1 MLKFVLIVIAFAV
14 AVGVMLPSEKPV
26 AASAAAA
33 QAQTPGLFEPSP
45 YKETQLSRRPD
56 GHFYV
61 TANVNG
67 ASITF
72 LIDTGASAIALT
84 EADARAAG
92 LNFSE
97 AEYEPVAR
105 TANGVAHGKRVTLP
119 KVSIEGKDVTEV
131 EAMIVQGA
139 ELSLLGQ
146 SYLSRIS
153 GVQMNGDTMVLR

>member
-1 MLKFVLIVIAFAV
+1 MLKFVLIVTAFGV
-14 AVGVMLPSEKPV
+14 AVGVMLPSEKP
-26 AASAAAA
+26 AAPAATIA
-33 QAQTPGLFEPSP
+33 QAQKPGLFEASP
-45 YKETQLSRRPD
+45 YKETTLSRRPN

-61 TANVNG
+61 TADVNG

-72 LIDTGASAIALT
+72 LVDTGASAIALT

-92 LNFSE
+92 LQFSN
-97 AEYEPVAR
+97 AEYEPVAK
-105 TANGVAHGKRVTLP
+105 TANGIARGKPVTLP

-131 EAMIVQGA
+131 EAMIVEGA